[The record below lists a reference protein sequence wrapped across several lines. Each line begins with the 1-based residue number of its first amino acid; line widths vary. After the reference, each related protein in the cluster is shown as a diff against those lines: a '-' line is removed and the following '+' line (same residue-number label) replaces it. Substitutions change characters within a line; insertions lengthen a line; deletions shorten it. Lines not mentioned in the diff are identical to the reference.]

1 MSTESVTELS
11 AMTIS
16 EAAREVGRTAHT
28 LRYYEDIGL
37 VPGVRRTRS
46 GHRRYTTSQVRWLRF
61 LDRLRET
68 GMPIARMREYARLA
82 ARGKGT
88 LPERY
93 ELLQQHQRDLE
104 EQVTALHGCLAA
116 LEKKMGFFQDA
127 GSNGNARHTVSPED
141 ACLSHTPCGERQ

>member
-1 MSTESVTELS
+1 
-11 AMTIS
+11 MTTATALDTSRFSIS

-37 VPGVRRTRS
+37 IPGVHRNGS
-46 GHRRYTTSQVRWLRF
+46 GHRRYTRAQVNWLRF
-61 LDRLRET
+61 LDKLRVT

-93 ELLQQHQRDLE
+93 ELLQAHRSDLE
-104 EQVTALHGCLAA
+104 QQVGALGGCLAA
-116 LEKKMGFFQDA
+116 LEKKMGFFEDHA
-127 GSNGNARHTVSPED
+127 ANGNGNAPSPEQ
-141 ACLSHTPCGERQ
+141 ACLANAPCGE